1 GDRSQ
6 DQLMSWQRRAI
17 NAWMRYGM
25 KPVLQHTS
33 SPEMARRVFE
43 VMAPRLYPALPLTRL
58 LQRPA
63 PVPLTLV
70 SAGKAR
76 GGRIILFLHGGA
88 YLAGSARAYQGML
101 SRLSLAAGLEIAVP
115 DYRLM
120 QDAPFPAP
128 FEDAMAAWQYLRET
142 GYAAEDILIAGDSA
156 GGGLAL
162 ALLAGNLAQ
171 DERPAGLVAF
181 SPWCDLTLSGA
192 SIQTNRN
199 RDVIIPAGRMQEAVD
214 QYLDGADPS
223 DGRASPLFAAFPDPP
238 PVLIQAGSTEVLLSD
253 SQRMAEKLE
262 EAGGTVRL
270 SLWRNV
276 PHVWQFMAGHL
287 PEGQAALEEAAAFAA
302 GVFAGRS
309 AE

>member
-1 GDRSQ
+1 
-6 DQLMSWQRRAI
+6 MSWQRRAI

-33 SPEMARRVFE
+33 SPDLARRVFE
-43 VMAPRLYPALPLTRL
+43 LMAPRLYPALPHTRL
-58 LQRPA
+58 LPRPA
-63 PVPLTLV
+63 PLPLTLV
-70 SAGKAR
+70 SAGRPR

-128 FEDAMAAWQYLRET
+128 FEDAMAAWHYLRGS
-142 GYAAEDILIAGDSA
+142 GYEAGDILLAGDSA

-162 ALLAGNLAQ
+162 ALLAGLLAHN
-171 DERPAGLVAF
+171 ERPAGLVAF
-181 SPWCDLTLSGA
+181 SPWCDLTLSGT
-192 SIQTNRN
+192 SIQGNRDK
-199 RDVIIPAGRMQEAVD
+199 DVIIPAGRMKEAVD
-214 QYLDGADPS
+214 QYLSGADPA

-253 SQRMAEKLE
+253 SQRMAAALE
-262 EAGGTVRL
+262 QAGGQVRL
-270 SLWRNV
+270 SIWRNV

-287 PEGQAALEEAAAFAA
+287 PEGQAALEEAAEFAASVFAA
-302 GVFAGRS
+302 GRTP
-309 AE
+309 

>member
-1 GDRSQ
+1 
-6 DQLMSWQRRAI
+6 MSWQRRAI

-33 SPEMARRVFE
+33 SPDLARRGFE
-43 VMAPRLYPALPLTRL
+43 AMAPRLYPALPFTRL
-58 LQRPA
+58 LPRPA
-63 PVPLTLV
+63 PVPMTLI
-70 SAGKAR
+70 SAGR
-76 GGRIILFLHGGA
+76 PRQGQIILFLHGGA

-120 QDAPFPAP
+120 QEAPFPAAY
-128 FEDAMAAWQYLRET
+128 EDAMAAWQYLRET

-162 ALLAGNLAQ
+162 ALLAGLLAKQ
-171 DERPAGLVAF
+171 ERPAGLVAF

-192 SIQTNRN
+192 SIQANAAK
-199 RDVIIPAGRMQEAVD
+199 DVIIPAGRMQEAVD
-214 QYLDGADPS
+214 QYLDGANPS

-262 EAGGTVRL
+262 KAGGKVRF
-270 SLWRNV
+270 SQWRNV

-287 PEGQAALEEAAAFAA
+287 PEGQTALEEAAEFIA
-302 GVFAGRS
+302 S
-309 AE
+309 ALSNSQPG